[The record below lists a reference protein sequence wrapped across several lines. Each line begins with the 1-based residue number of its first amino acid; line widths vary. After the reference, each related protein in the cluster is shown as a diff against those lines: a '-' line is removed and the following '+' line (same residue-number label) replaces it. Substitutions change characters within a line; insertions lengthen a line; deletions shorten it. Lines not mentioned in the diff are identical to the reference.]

1 MANVRKLMRLA
12 AEFERNEGRDLRTF
26 LVQAAESTK
35 RDEREGLAPVQ
46 PEEHDGVRIM
56 TVHGAKGLEFPV
68 VAVPE
73 LDRVLDIAHNS
84 EDIWIGR
91 PSDDGSPARFGLRLA
106 FPTSK
111 SIGAWELTELDAEEK
126 EAEAEESCRLVYVAV
141 TRAQERLIL
150 SGVYK
155 PSQLSEPA
163 ERKTNDT
170 ALTRLLPALTAAG
183 WDGSE
188 GRIDAPI
195 PMRIRISTPSEARAL
210 QLTPAPAVTAAAQ
223 VEALVV
229 PPLLEQ
235 ERAAVSLGHL
245 SYSALDAYKR
255 CGYRFYVERVLG
267 VRAGLVT
274 TTPDGSDE
282 ADPEAEGRAADELP
296 DPESTQVV
304 AGPASPALALGNAV
318 HAALEWSVR
327 AGWKA
332 PATDR
337 LEALL
342 GSEGLGGDAEA
353 LARAERLING
363 WLESDLC
370 RSLGDAELRPEA
382 PFVLPLAGTIL
393 RGSIDLLAIVN
404 NGGDNGGGATVVDFK
419 TDRVGTDGVA
429 PLGERYSSQRAVY
442 ALAVAGLARSRK
454 VTTAHVFLE
463 RPEEPVMEVFDES
476 ALSTARASM
485 EGLIA
490 QIRAGDFEP
499 TREPYAALCLG
510 CPAAPRLCPRPAW
523 RPPRTAPATVR

>member
-1 MANVRKLMRLA
+1 MRLA

-155 PSQLSEPA
+155 PSQLEDPG
-163 ERKTNDT
+163 EQKTGDT

-183 WDGSE
+183 WDGAE
-188 GRIDAPI
+188 GRIDNPF
-195 PMRIRISTPSEARAL
+195 PLRIRISNPSDERARE
-210 QLTPAPAVTAAAQ
+210 LTPAPARRR
-223 VEALVV
+223 ALPRSRRLVG

-235 ERAAVSLGHL
+235 ERASVSLGHL

-274 TTPDGSDE
+274 TTARRRGEEP
-282 ADPEAEGRAADELP
+282 DPEAEGRAADELP
-296 DPESTQVV
+296 DPESPQVWHRPGLPRPG
-304 AGPASPALALGNAV
+304 ARQRGSR
-318 HAALEWSVR
+318 R
-327 AGWKA
+327 AGMERALRLGA
-332 PATDR
+332 PRERTGLD
-337 LEALL
+337 ALL
-342 GSEGLGGDAEA
+342 GLEGLGGDEEA
-353 LARAERLING
+353 LARATRLIEG
-363 WLESDLC
+363 WLDSDLC
-370 RSLGDAELRPEA
+370 RAVS
-382 PFVLPLAGTIL
+382 GT
-393 RGSIDLLAIVN
+393 
-404 NGGDNGGGATVVDFK
+404 
-419 TDRVGTDGVA
+419 
-429 PLGERYSSQRAVY
+429 
-442 ALAVAGLARSRK
+442 
-454 VTTAHVFLE
+454 
-463 RPEEPVMEVFDES
+463 
-476 ALSTARASM
+476 RASAR
-485 EGLIA
+485 GA
-490 QIRAGDFEP
+490 VR
-499 TREPYAALCLG
+499 
-510 CPAAPRLCPRPAW
+510 PAAGRNRPSRQH
-523 RPPRTAPATVR
+523 RPPGH